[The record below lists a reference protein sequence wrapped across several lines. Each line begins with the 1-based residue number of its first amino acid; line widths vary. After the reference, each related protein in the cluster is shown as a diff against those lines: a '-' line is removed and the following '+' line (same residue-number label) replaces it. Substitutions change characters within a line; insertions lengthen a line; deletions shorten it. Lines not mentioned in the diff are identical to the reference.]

1 MIQELRKDFK
11 NLLSARHTC
20 ASLLI
25 NMHFFV
31 FGFIY
36 RTLERAGW
44 ERIGFED
51 ATSKIYKKR
60 KWGNIFKITTKP
72 NLQTKQCKPRI
83 ERGNLYSYTL
93 ASAKQLLVHFQG
105 RLCLQ
110 KEMMKLLH
118 PKYFKPVMHFFHVA
132 KEWWLL

>member
-51 ATSKIYKKR
+51 ATSKSYKKKKVR
-60 KWGNIFKITTKP
+60 
-72 NLQTKQCKPRI
+72 
-83 ERGNLYSYTL
+83 
-93 ASAKQLLVHFQG
+93 
-105 RLCLQ
+105 
-110 KEMMKLLH
+110 
-118 PKYFKPVMHFFHVA
+118 KYFQNNHKTKSSNKAMQTQN
-132 KEWWLL
+132 